1 MTRNMGAIDR
11 TVRIVIA
18 AVLAFLTVTGQI
30 DGSLAIAAW
39 VIAAVFLLTSLVGF
53 CPAYRLVGI
62 DTCGR

>member
-18 AVLAFLTVTGQI
+18 AVLAFLAATGRI
-30 DGSLAIAAW
+30 DGGLAIAAW
-39 VIAAVFLLTSLVGF
+39 VVAAVFLLTSLVGF